1 MKYPTILFLVF
12 FSFGLLSA
20 QNQPVSVSF
29 NVLLWAPFDTLAPG
43 QREPTPPDLYYVSG
57 EEPIQVNGTWNVP
70 TPEFKFAG
78 RSPLVFG
85 VPLKRGDGERSFKT
99 IATVP
104 LLESNSHLILIFFQN
119 PEGEYRVF
127 PIDVGLGE
135 MPQGSLKLINYGG
148 EKIFAKVGEQVQE
161 MGQGQEWII
170 SVQEAKNF
178 QLRMQLAS
186 RQDEGFRLVYRSSFA
201 VPEKN
206 IRMVFLIHRANL
218 DSGPWRVRPIAGF
231 DTIDRSTEPVDTEAM
246 IRDFREGD

>member
-1 MKYPTILFLVF
+1 
-12 FSFGLLSA
+12 
-20 QNQPVSVSF
+20 
-29 NVLLWAPFDTLAPG
+29 
-43 QREPTPPDLYYVSG
+43 
-57 EEPIQVNGTWNVP
+57 
-70 TPEFKFAG
+70 
-78 RSPLVFG
+78 
-85 VPLKRGDGERSFKT
+85 
-99 IATVP
+99 
-104 LLESNSHLILIFFQN
+104 
-119 PEGEYRVF
+119 
-127 PIDVGLGE
+127 